1 MDGGVGDAL
10 AEAGD
15 DTDGDQERGV
25 GLGQGRGQ
33 QRQHRRGRDP
43 EQEDPLAPVLG
54 REVAPGDL
62 GDDVAVEE
70 AGEDEALGPRVP
82 VKVRDLKSVKAHERK
97 IKLVVFTKFLKA
109 TNFKLF
115 HLSFDLFNR

>member
-15 DTDGDQERGV
+15 DTNGDQERGV

-33 QRQHRRGRDP
+33 QRQHCRGRDP

-62 GDDVAVEE
+62 GDDVAV
-70 AGEDEALGPRVP
+70 
-82 VKVRDLKSVKAHERK
+82 VKSR
-97 IKLVVFTKFLKA
+97 
-109 TNFKLF
+109 
-115 HLSFDLFNR
+115 